1 MSTVFQKLF
10 SVFSKTAQ
18 NKQDIVEL
26 EISIHRTSDKNILA
40 RLGVNAEMP
49 RKKFLDFLVDNGHRL
64 GYYLIDANE
73 WRLY

>member
-18 NKQDIVEL
+18 NKQDIVEP

-40 RLGVNAEMP
+40 RVGVNAEMS
-49 RKKFLDFLVDNGHRL
+49 RKKFFGLFLLTTVV
-64 GYYLIDANE
+64 YLATI
-73 WRLY
+73 